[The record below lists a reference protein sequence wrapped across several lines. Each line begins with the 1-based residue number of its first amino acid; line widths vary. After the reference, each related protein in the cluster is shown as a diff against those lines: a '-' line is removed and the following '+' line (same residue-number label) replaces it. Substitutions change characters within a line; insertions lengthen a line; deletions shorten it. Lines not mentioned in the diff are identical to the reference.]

1 MKKGL
6 IFGASALAALVAT
19 LLAKNKQN
27 EKVRQTA
34 IATRAPQK
42 VMIVGATSAIAQETA
57 KLFAARGDSLFL
69 VARSAGKLQIIA
81 NDLSVR
87 GASKVETAT
96 LDLNELSVHP
106 QLLANATEVMDGL
119 DIVLVAHGTLGDQ
132 DASQA
137 DFEVA
142 RQELKTNFLSVISL
156 LTPLANQFEAQG
168 HGTIAVISSVAGDR
182 GRGSNYVY
190 GTAKAGVTTFLSG
203 LRNRLA
209 KAGVQVLTIK
219 PGFVDTPMTEH
230 LDKGALFVGAD
241 VIAQG
246 IVNAIDTKKDVVYLP
261 WFWWGI
267 MTVIRHIPE
276 SIFKKLSL

>member
-6 IFGASALAALVAT
+6 IFGASAMVALVASY
-19 LLAKNKQN
+19 LAKNKSDQ
-27 EKVRQTA
+27 KTRQMA
-34 IATRAPQK
+34 IATRMPQK
-42 VMIVGATSAIAQETA
+42 VMIVGASSAIAQETA
-57 KLFAARGDSLFL
+57 KIFAARGDALFL
-69 VARSAGKLQIIA
+69 VARSAGKLQIIS
-81 NDLSVR
+81 NDLIVR

-106 QLLANATEVMDGL
+106 QLLANATEALGGL
-119 DIVLVAHGTLGDQ
+119 DIALIAHGTLGDQ
-132 DASQA
+132 TASQA
-137 DFEVA
+137 DFEVT

-190 GTAKAGVTTFLSG
+190 GTAKAGVTAFLSG

-209 KAGVQVLTIK
+209 KSGVQVLTIK
-219 PGFVDTPMTEH
+219 PGFVDTPMTEQM
-230 LDKGALFVGAD
+230 DKGALFVGAD

-246 IVNAIDTKKDVVYLP
+246 IVNAIDAKKDVVYLP

-267 MTVIRHIPE
+267 MTIIRHIPE

>member
-1 MKKGL
+1 MKKGFV
-6 IFGASALAALVAT
+6 FGASAMAALAAT
-19 LLAKNKQN
+19 YLAKSKQD
-27 EKVRQTA
+27 KKTRQISILA
-34 IATRAPQK
+34 RVPQK

-57 KLFAARGDSLFL
+57 KLFAARGDALFL
-69 VARSAGKLQIIA
+69 VARDAGKLQIIA
-81 NDLSVR
+81 NDLTVR
-87 GASKVETAT
+87 GASKIETAT

-106 QLLANATEVMDGL
+106 QLLTNATEALNGL

-137 DFEVA
+137 DFEVT
-142 RQELKTNFLSVISL
+142 RQELKTNFLSVVSL

-190 GTAKAGVTTFLSG
+190 GTAKAGVTAFLSG

-209 KAGVQVLTIK
+209 DSGVQVLTIK

-230 LDKGALFVGAD
+230 VEKGALFVGAD
-241 VIAQG
+241 VVAQG
-246 IVNAIDTKKDVVYLP
+246 IVNAIDMKKDVVYLP

-276 SIFKKLSL
+276 QIFKKLSL